1 MNPSDID
8 LKMMRRCV
16 ELSADAVR
24 AHELPFSCVICRDG
38 QVIVETTNRVARDA
52 DVTRH
57 AEIIAIS
64 QAQRILGRKDLSDCT
79 LYSNVEPCPMCS
91 FPIRETRI
99 GRVVYSISSP
109 MMGGF
114 SKWNVLSDN
123 EISDV
128 MPQVFGGV
136 PQISAGLMYR
146 DAAAVWRGWNPLFWF
161 GIRLRGCLAES
172 NNDAMATLQTRQPPR
187 SLLKRFAAFL
197 SQAMPRRRPA
207 ENRVGPPRP
216 QAKIVA

>member
-1 MNPSDID
+1 MNPSEID

-24 AHELPFSCVICRDG
+24 ANELPFSCVICRDG

-79 LYSNVEPCPMCS
+79 LYSNVEPFPMCS

-114 SKWNVLSDN
+114 SKWNVLGDS
-123 EISDV
+123 EISHV
-128 MPQVFGGV
+128 MPEVFGEKPEV
-136 PQISAGLMYR
+136 
-146 DAAAVWRGWNPLFWF
+146 
-161 GIRLRGCLAES
+161 
-172 NNDAMATLQTRQPPR
+172 
-187 SLLKRFAAFL
+187 
-197 SQAMPRRRPA
+197 
-207 ENRVGPPRP
+207 
-216 QAKIVA
+216 

>member
-24 AHELPFSCVICRDG
+24 AHELPFSCVVCRDG
-38 QVIVETTNRVARDA
+38 EIVVEATNRVSRDG

-64 QAQRILGRKDLSDCT
+64 EAQRILGRKDLSDCT

-109 MMGGF
+109 MIVSMRAEVDV
-114 SKWNVLSDN
+114 NRLSV
-123 EISDV
+123 ESQRYSV
-128 MPQVFGGV
+128 MQ
-136 PQISAGLMYR
+136 
-146 DAAAVWRGWNPLFWF
+146 
-161 GIRLRGCLAES
+161 
-172 NNDAMATLQTRQPPR
+172 
-187 SLLKRFAAFL
+187 FL
-197 SQAMPRRRPA
+197 SLSSIDFSLWLSTQAF
-207 ENRVGPPRP
+207 GHD
-216 QAKIVA
+216 

>member
-16 ELSADAVR
+16 ALSAEAVR
-24 AHELPFSCVICRDG
+24 ASELPFACVICKDG
-38 QVIVETTNRVARDA
+38 EVVVETTNRVSRDA

-64 QAQRILGRKDLSDCT
+64 EAQRVLGRKDLSDCT

-114 SKWNVLSDN
+114 SKWDVLSDR

-128 MPQVFGGV
+128 MPQVFGRA
-136 PQISAGLMYR
+136 PDISAGLMYR
-146 DAAAVWRGWNPLFWF
+146 DAAAIWRSWNPLFWF
-161 GIRLRGCLAES
+161 GIRLKGCLAES
-172 NNDAMATLQTRQPPR
+172 NNDAMAALQTGQPPR

-197 SQAMPRRRPA
+197 TQVLPGRRAA
-207 ENRVGPPRP
+207 ENRVGPPQP

>member
-91 FPIRETRI
+91 FMIRETRI
-99 GRVVYSISSP
+99 RRVVFSLKSP
-109 MMGGF
+109 VMGGY
-114 SKWNVLSDN
+114 SRWDILSDHGLSSRMPELFGPSP
-123 EISDV
+123 EIAAEV
-128 MPQVFGGV
+128 LT
-136 PQISAGLMYR
+136 A
-146 DAAAVWRGWNPLFWF
+146 DAAKEWRRWSPIAWAVMRHRWICSP
-161 GIRLRGCLAES
+161 
-172 NNDAMATLQTRQPPR
+172 D
-187 SLLKRFAAFL
+187 
-197 SQAMPRRRPA
+197 
-207 ENRVGPPRP
+207 
-216 QAKIVA
+216 

>member
-8 LKMMRRCV
+8 LKMMRRGV

-24 AHELPFSCVICRDG
+24 VRKLPFSCVICQDG

-109 MMGGF
+109 MMGGL

-146 DAAAVWRGWNPLFWF
+146 DAAAVWRGRYPFFWF
-161 GIRLRGCLAES
+161 CRPPPGCPPHSHNKRGATFQNRRPPPPVIR
-172 NNDAMATLQTRQPPR
+172 
-187 SLLKRFAAFL
+187 RFASGL
-197 SQAMPRRRPA
+197 S
-207 ENRVGPPRP
+207 PP
-216 QAKIVA
+216 

>member
-38 QVIVETTNRVARDA
+38 EVIVETTNRVARDR
-52 DVTRH
+52 DITRH
-57 AEIIAIS
+57 AEIMAIS
-64 QAQRILGRKDLSDCT
+64 QAQQVLGRKDLSDCT

-123 EISDV
+123 EISNV
-128 MPQVFGGV
+128 MPEVFGDAPEV
-136 PQISAGLMYR
+136 AG
-146 DAAAVWRGWNPLFWF
+146 G
-161 GIRLRGCLAES
+161 RLY
-172 NNDAMATLQTRQPPR
+172 
-187 SLLKRFAAFL
+187 
-197 SQAMPRRRPA
+197 
-207 ENRVGPPRP
+207 
-216 QAKIVA
+216 